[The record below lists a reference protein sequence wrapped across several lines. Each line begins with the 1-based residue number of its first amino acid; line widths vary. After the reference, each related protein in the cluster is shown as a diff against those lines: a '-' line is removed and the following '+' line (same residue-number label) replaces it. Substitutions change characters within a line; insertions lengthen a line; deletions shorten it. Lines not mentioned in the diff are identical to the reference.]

1 MKQQE
6 IIDNMREHC
15 TNLALCEKFSNV
27 CNELAE
33 RINHRLF
40 EDSREF
46 HWILDTPGG
55 LCDFE
60 DTDFLAPYEMV
71 LILEYNISYDQYAE
85 WREANLTHTHHQ
97 PPLMAHGS
105 PPRNAEKRPR
115 PPKTPLPITTSAR
128 KQPHKE
134 AQ

>member
-60 DTDFLAPYEMV
+60 DTDFLAPDEMV

-85 WREANLTHTHHQ
+85 WREANLTHKPTINLRSW
-97 PPLMAHGS
+97 LMGLRHEMLKNAPDTPENTS
-105 PPRNAEKRPR
+105 PDNGVSPQAA
-115 PPKTPLPITTSAR
+115 S
-128 KQPHKE
+128 
-134 AQ
+134 

>member
-6 IIDNMREHC
+6 IIDDMREHC
-15 TNLALCEKFSNV
+15 TNLAMCEKFSNV

-46 HWILDTPGG
+46 HWILDIPGG

-60 DTDFLAPYEMV
+60 DTDLLTPDEMV
-71 LILEYNISYDQYAE
+71 LILGTTCPTNSTL
-85 WREANLTHTHHQ
+85 NGGKPTSPTS
-97 PPLMAHGS
+97 PPSTSAHGS
-105 PPRNAEKRPR
+105 WDSVTKC
-115 PPKTPLPITTSAR
+115 
-128 KQPHKE
+128 
-134 AQ
+134 

>member
-1 MKQQE
+1 MTKQE
-6 IIDNMREHC
+6 IIDDMRELS
-15 TNLALCEKFSNV
+15 TSLALCEKFSNV

-60 DTDFLAPYEMV
+60 DTDLLTPDEMI
-71 LILEYNISYDQYAE
+71 LILEYNMSYEQYAE
-85 WREANLTHTHHQ
+85 WREARTQESRT
-97 PPLMAHGS
+97 
-105 PPRNAEKRPR
+105 K
-115 PPKTPLPITTSAR
+115 
-128 KQPHKE
+128 
-134 AQ
+134 